1 MLGGHRAVEKGVGR
15 FLLGVC
21 SANRDLV
28 GGSAA
33 FRALQLRD
41 TAVGNY
47 FILAINK
54 IILRRTRWGKSNWGR
69 IGGAS
74 LMLFPHPLLWMI
86 KQ

>member
-47 FILAINK
+47 FFLAINK
-54 IILRRTRWGKSNWGR
+54 IILRRTRWGKSNWGSFTYALPR
-69 IGGAS
+69 SAALDDKAMS
-74 LMLFPHPLLWMI
+74 WF
-86 KQ
+86 